1 MTTVASNVVPP
12 PVAPVAPEMKVVVVE
27 QEVKVKV
34 TAAGDAVTDAA
45 VVVEKGEEQMREQEE
60 KDEATVTDLE
70 KLEREK
76 DEETETE
83 TERADDRKIEE
94 KIEVKAEQK
103 RRRRQGLEM
112 PVATT
117 AGEACLHLLFS
128 DFEGRL
134 GAVRRSHKRF
144 RKAALEEKKSMV
156 GLVFSTFFFPLFGVT
171 DSFFHFEI

>member
-1 MTTVASNVVPP
+1 MDS
-12 PVAPVAPEMKVVVVE
+12 KS
-27 QEVKVKV
+27 
-34 TAAGDAVTDAA
+34 AAWLKRGQVDT
-45 VVVEKGEEQMREQEE
+45 Q
-60 KDEATVTDLE
+60 
-70 KLEREK
+70 
-76 DEETETE
+76 TE

-156 GLVFSTFFFPLFGVT
+156 GLVFSTFFFS
-171 DSFFHFEI
+171 SFRSD